1 LSDIVCGKRRKG
13 KYDRDERERENFEKA
28 KKIKD

>member
-13 KYDRDERERENFEKA
+13 KYDRDEREERILRRL
-28 KKIKD
+28 KK